1 MPSLCELG
9 RVGCPWISQL
19 GWHNPVLSPISG
31 CDLLAGVARDGGHKT
46 ECALVGR
53 QDEGVIALGLNP
65 SKIAFTSI
73 EPAGCPQRC
82 QDALSPL
89 LLRAAVHLS
98 LTLLGSSRVGEAS
111 GTSAGWHQHPGQG
124 DHPGPDCSQEE
135 GQEAA
140 RILPRITK
148 GTEGPA
154 VLELPVSTDPVH
166 QCQHGRGTLAGAAS
180 LGQCWVQ
187 GSLSNRR
194 SV

>member
-65 SKIAFTSI
+65 SEIAFTSM

-89 LLRAAVHLS
+89 LFRAAVHLS
-98 LTLLGSSRVGEAS
+98 LTLLGSFRVGEAS

-135 GQEAA
+135 GQKAA

-154 VLELPVSTDPVH
+154 VLELPVSTDPEH
-166 QCQHGRGTLAGAAS
+166 QC
-180 LGQCWVQ
+180 
-187 GSLSNRR
+187 
-194 SV
+194 

>member
-1 MPSLCELG
+1 MACDG
-9 RVGCPWISQL
+9 R
-19 GWHNPVLSPISG
+19 
-31 CDLLAGVARDGGHKT
+31 HKT
-46 ECALVGR
+46 EGALVGR

-65 SKIAFTSI
+65 SEIAFMSI
-73 EPAGCPQRC
+73 EPAGCPQRR

-89 LLRAAVHLS
+89 LLRAAVRLP
-98 LTLLGSSRVGEAS
+98 LTLLGSSRVGKV
-111 GTSAGWHQHPGQG
+111 GTSAGWHQRPGQG
-124 DHPGPDCSQEE
+124 DHLGPDCSQEE

-140 RILPRITK
+140 RILPGITK

-154 VLELPVSTDPVH
+154 ALELPVSTDPVH
-166 QCQHGRGTLAGAAS
+166 QCQHGWGTLAGAAS